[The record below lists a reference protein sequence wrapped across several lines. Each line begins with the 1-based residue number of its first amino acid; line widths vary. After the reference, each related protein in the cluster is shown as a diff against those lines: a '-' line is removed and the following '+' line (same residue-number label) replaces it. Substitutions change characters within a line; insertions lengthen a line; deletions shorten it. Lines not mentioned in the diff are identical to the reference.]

1 MEQLDQYLGDH
12 NLVAFEELAKQGE
25 HMVLKQT
32 LDQLSSGDKIT
43 IVVGSEGGFELD
55 EIEMMNKLGIK
66 ACSLG
71 KRILEVKQLHYIF

>member
-1 MEQLDQYLGDH
+1 
-12 NLVAFEELAKQGE
+12 
-25 HMVLKQT
+25 MVLKQT

-71 KRILEVKQLHYIF
+71 KEFEK